1 MVTVRAAGPA
11 PPSAGSTP
19 SAGRATGREQSVIE
33 IVDRLGL
40 WQPATGEHRKH
51 ARVEPK
57 IRDQKA
63 SGMGLLPSREMT
75 VNTAWPTA
83 TAIASDLRAWLQLLA
98 LDGEEAKATPKTPRH
113 RILHV
118 PALLVRGRRKRRLKV
133 PTSTERR
140 APESPGPWNP
150 GVARHDSRRAAL
162 TGPVHGQGSTRH
174 HGHKINRPSR

>member
-1 MVTVRAAGPA
+1 M
-11 PPSAGSTP
+11 
-19 SAGRATGREQSVIE
+19 
-33 IVDRLGL
+33 DRLGL

-75 VNTAWPTA
+75 VNTAWLTA

-98 LDGEEAKATPKTPRH
+98 LDGEEAKATPKTLRH

-133 PTSTERR
+133 PTSTGRR
-140 APESPGPWNP
+140 APQSPGPWNP
-150 GVARHDSRRAAL
+150 GVARHDSRRAPL
-162 TGPVHGQGSTRH
+162 TGPARGQGSTRH
-174 HGHKINRPSR
+174 HGHEINRPLR